1 MPRLPSGAI
10 NRDSTIAASPD
21 CACEMKIFSPLR
33 IHSPVS
39 RSKVA
44 VVRML
49 AGSEP
54 APGSVIAIAIVWFFH
69 FSICSGVATVLST
82 VLPSPHLQRCSAIPP
97 Q

>member
-1 MPRLPSGAI
+1 MPRLPSGAM
-10 NRDSTIAASPD
+10 NRDSIIAASAD
-21 CACEMKIFSPLR
+21 CACEMKIFSPLS

-44 VVRML
+44 VVRMF
-49 AGSEP
+49 AGSDP
-54 APGSVIAIAIVWFFH
+54 APGSVIAIAIVCFFH

-82 VLPSPHLQRCSAIPP
+82 VLPSPHLLRCREIPP